1 MNFIV
6 DKENVSK
13 RLDVYLSDILKD
25 KDITRS
31 YIKNLIDE
39 EKVLVNGAKV
49 KSGYK
54 IKLNDDIEVEIIER
68 ESENI
73 VAEEI
78 PLEIVY
84 EDEDII
90 IVNKAKGMVVHP
102 ANGNYTGTMVNSLM
116 HSHKDNLSSINGV
129 IRPGIV
135 HRIDKDTSG
144 ILVVAKNDNAH
155 KKLSEQFKVHSIK
168 RKYVALVKGIVKED
182 TQTIDLPIGRSTRD
196 RKKMAVTDKNSRNAV
211 THIRVLKRFYTSNV
225 TLVEAELETGRTHQ
239 IRVHMTH
246 LHHPLVGDEVYGKK
260 DSKFKVEGQMLH
272 AKYLG
277 FIHPSTNEF
286 IEFDSNLPKYFEDI
300 LVSLENKE
308 KAAK

>member
-6 DKENVSK
+6 EKEDVSK
-13 RLDVYLSDILKD
+13 RLDIYLTEKNDQ
-25 KDITRS
+25 ITRS
-31 YIKNLIDE
+31 YIKTLIDE
-39 EKVLVNGAKV
+39 EKVLVNGSKV

-54 IKLNDDIEVEIIER
+54 VKLGDNISIELVKR
-68 ESENI
+68 EPENI

-78 PLEIVY
+78 PLDIIY

-116 HSHKDNLSSINGV
+116 NSHKDSLSSINGV

-155 KKLSEQFKVHSIK
+155 KFLSEQFKVHSIK

-182 TQTIDLPIGRSTRD
+182 TLTIDKPIGRSSKD
-196 RKKMAVTDKNSRNAV
+196 RKKMAVTDRNSRNAV
-211 THIRVLKRFYTSNV
+211 THIRVLRRFYTSNV

-239 IRVHMTH
+239 IRVHMAS
-246 LHHPLVGDEVYGKK
+246 LHHPLIGDEVYGKK
-260 DSKFKVEGQMLH
+260 DAKFKVEGQMLH

-277 FIHPSTNEF
+277 FIHPTTKEF
-286 IEFDSNLPKYFEDI
+286 VDFDSELPDYFKDI
-300 LVSLENKE
+300 LEKLENKE
-308 KAAK
+308 KAAII